1 MSSLLRSA
9 VDTSL
14 TKMSVFGLDFGSHAA
29 SIALWYE
36 DKDKVEVI
44 ADDLGFRAI
53 PCAVAFRVGA
63 DSDKVET
70 LTGQAAVSQAHKNPN
85 NTFLDVRSLLMDE
98 SKETVN
104 VPVLDKEIT
113 VTELAS
119 NFFRN
124 IHNQIKA
131 QVGAP
136 IRDCVVSVPAKL
148 CEDGPAKA
156 RMMEA
161 AQAGGCRIKSTID
174 DASAVLT
181 AHSLDD
187 KSKNPE
193 RIVIADM
200 GWSTTTVS
208 VFDVSGGM
216 YHPKGSAAVPEISG
230 KVLVDALVNF
240 CVKDFKRK
248 AKVDATEYKKSMTM
262 LRRECEN
269 GMKTLSTGSEAMIDI
284 DSLCEGIDYNGKI
297 SKPRFEDM
305 GNIPFIQFKK
315 AVTSVLE
322 TAGVEADSV
331 SGIIMAG
338 GLSGVPKCMQVVK
351 GLFPKAAPVRTRGLD
366 LNEAQCYGAALQGS
380 YLLTSQLL
388 DKAPAASTN
397 PKAKVMQS
405 SLAIGSGDATMTVF
419 HEGTVLPAHYELKGT
434 LTQADG
440 SMAILVSG
448 KQVGE
453 LVFAVVMANDTED
466 IVATIDVSEEG
477 KVSAGVKQCSSDSV
491 LTTLTI

>member
-1 MSSLLRSA
+1 
-9 VDTSL
+9 
-14 TKMSVFGLDFGSHAA
+14 MSVFGLDFGSHAA

-70 LTGQAAVSQAHKNPN
+70 LTGQAAVNQAHKNPN
-85 NTFLDVRSLLMDE
+85 NTFLDIRSLLMDE

-131 QVGAP
+131 QVGIP
-136 IRDCVVSVPAKL
+136 VRDCVVSVPAKL
-148 CEDGPAKA
+148 CEDGPAKS

-181 AHSLDD
+181 AHGLDD
-187 KSKNPE
+187 TKKNPE
-193 RIVIADM
+193 RVVVADM
-200 GWSTTTVS
+200 GWTCSTVS
-208 VFDVSGGM
+208 VYDVSGGM
-216 YHPKGSAAVPEISG
+216 YHPKGSAVISEISG
-230 KVLVDALVNF
+230 KVLVNALVNF
-240 CVKDFKRK
+240 CVKDFMRK
-248 AKVDATEYKKSMTM
+248 AKVDATDYKKSMTM

-269 GMKTLSTGSEAMIDI
+269 GMRTLSTGSEAMIDI
-284 DSLCEGIDYNGKI
+284 DSLCEGIDYNGKV

-305 GNIPFIQFKK
+305 GNIPFIQLKK
-315 AVTSVLE
+315 AVATMLE

-331 SGIIMAG
+331 SAIVMAG
-338 GLSGVPKCMQVVK
+338 GLSGVPKCSQIVK
-351 GLFPKAAPVRTRGLD
+351 GCFPKAAMVKTGGLD
-366 LNEAQCYGAALQGS
+366 NNEAQCYGAALQGS
-380 YLLTSQLL
+380 YLYSSKLL
-388 DKAPAASTN
+388 DKAPAASAN
-397 PKAKVMQS
+397 PTSKVMQS
-405 SLAIGSGDATMTVF
+405 SLAIGSGDANMTIF
-419 HEGTVLPAHYELKGT
+419 QEGTVLPAHYELKGT

-453 LVFAVVMANDTED
+453 LVFAAEMSKDSEE

-477 KVSAGVKQCSSDSV
+477 KVSAEVKQCSNDSV